1 MMPQPQRVEAIYE
14 NGILRPLKA
23 LEGFP
28 ERCKVKITI
37 ESEETAPHPLLQFAG
52 ILSDEEAAD
61 LQRIIVDEFERIEP
75 NAW

>member
-1 MMPQPQRVEAIYE
+1 MPQPQTVEAIYE
-14 NGILRPLKA
+14 NGVLRPLKA

-37 ESEETAPHPLLQFAG
+37 ESEETVAHPLQRFAG

-61 LQRIIVDEFERIEP
+61 LRRVIEDEFERIGP

>member
-1 MMPQPQRVEAIYE
+1 MPQPQTVEAMYE
-14 NGILRPLKA
+14 NGVLRPLKA

-28 ERCKVKITI
+28 ERCKVKLTI
-37 ESEETAPHPLLQFAG
+37 ASEETALHQLLQFAG

-61 LQRIIVDEFERIEP
+61 LQRLIVDECESIEP

>member
-1 MMPQPQRVEAIYE
+1 MPYSQTVEAIYE

-28 ERCKVKITI
+28 ERCKVTVTI
-37 ESEETAPHPLLQFAG
+37 ESADTAPHPLLQCAG
-52 ILSDEEAAD
+52 MLSDEEAAD
-61 LQRIIVDEFERIEP
+61 LQGIIADEFESIDP